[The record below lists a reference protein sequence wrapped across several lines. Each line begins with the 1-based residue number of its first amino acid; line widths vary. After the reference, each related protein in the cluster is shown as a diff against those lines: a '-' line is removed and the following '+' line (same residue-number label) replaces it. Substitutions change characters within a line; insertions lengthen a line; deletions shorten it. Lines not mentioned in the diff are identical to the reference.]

1 MICTDIGISAMTT
14 CYLPNIET
22 SVQPQA
28 PIQRQSEN
36 IRLLLRAQFQ
46 ALQENGLHDLM
57 GILTQL

>member
-1 MICTDIGISAMTT
+1 MRKIADKKTT
-14 CYLPNIET
+14 YNEGC
-22 SVQPQA
+22 
-28 PIQRQSEN
+28 IQRQSEN